1 MESKITYAFIN
12 LEGPSQF
19 GEAIRRFRKLRGLN
33 QQQLADL
40 AGCSIMYVS
49 QLERGKETAELG
61 KALSI
66 LDALDID
73 ISFSDRQSKRA
84 L

>member
-1 MESKITYAFIN
+1 
-12 LEGPSQF
+12 
-19 GEAIRRFRKLRGLN
+19 
-33 QQQLADL
+33 
-40 AGCSIMYVS
+40 MYVS

-66 LDALDID
+66 LDALDVD